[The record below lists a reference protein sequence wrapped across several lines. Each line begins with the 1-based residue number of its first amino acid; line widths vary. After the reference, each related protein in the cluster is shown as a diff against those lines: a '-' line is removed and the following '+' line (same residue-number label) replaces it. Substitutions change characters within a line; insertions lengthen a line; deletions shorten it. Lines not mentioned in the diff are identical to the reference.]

1 MSDVALTQKF
11 VLQHRAQR
19 WRERHREL
27 ERNVV
32 VHQSLHHLQQR
43 NVSFGDRLEEP
54 VFLEKMFV
62 LRMPDERQMGV
73 KNEREMIHCKF
84 QTSNCRLKRPRLNLK
99 SMPVRLGPIR
109 NLQLQRSTEILQPIE
124 TFFDDVDAGRV
135 AETNGAIVTK
145 GS

>member
-1 MSDVALTQKF
+1 ML
-11 VLQHRAQR
+11 
-19 WRERHREL
+19 
-27 ERNVV
+27 
-32 VHQSLHHLQQR
+32 
-43 NVSFGDRLEEP
+43 
-54 VFLEKMFV
+54 V

-145 GS
+145 GSAGDHRHICFAEQTVGKIFRGKLQL